1 MKRFTLAAVLAWV
14 AIAGGLLLVAWPS
27 PARPDERPVI
37 RVDQFDTQSRR
48 TGYLL
53 IDPKTGRIDTFDTK
67 SQRTGS
73 GQVQPTR
80 PSSSSVVPAP
90 APRR

>member
-1 MKRFTLAAVLAWV
+1 MKAFTLAAVLAWV
-14 AIAGGLLLVAWPS
+14 VLVSGLLCAAWPS
-27 PARPDERPVI
+27 PASPDERPVI
-37 RVDQFDTQSRR
+37 RVDQFDTHSKR

-67 SQRTGS
+67 SRRTGA
-73 GQVQPTR
+73 GQVQPS
-80 PSSSSVVPAP
+80 PSSPVVPAP